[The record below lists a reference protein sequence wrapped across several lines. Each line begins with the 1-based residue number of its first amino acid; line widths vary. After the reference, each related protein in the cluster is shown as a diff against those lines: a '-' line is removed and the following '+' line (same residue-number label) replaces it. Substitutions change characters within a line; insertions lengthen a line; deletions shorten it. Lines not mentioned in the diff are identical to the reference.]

1 MKDKAAKDFID
12 NMVNTVEG
20 HDNEVRLKREGAKEA
35 MDSVHT
41 VWDLFME
48 QLLLHERF
56 PLHGIRMSETMEDNL
71 DLLVV
76 RVPTDFNIAFDVVTE
91 ENKDIDLSPLYDHFQ
106 MMTENNVYTLKDY
119 DSIFSVTVTS
129 YDRGISFPDSTID
142 GGKPKSLE
150 KEVK

>member
-91 ENKDIDLSPLYDHFQ
+91 ENKDIDLSPLYNHFQ

-142 GGKPKSLE
+142 DGKPKSLE

>member
-1 MKDKAAKDFID
+1 MKDNTAKGFVD
-12 NMVNTVEG
+12 NMVNVVEG
-20 HDNEVRLKREGAKEA
+20 HDTEVRLKREGAKEA

-41 VWDLFME
+41 VWDLFMK

-56 PLHGIRMSETMEDNL
+56 PLHGIRMSETMADNL

-129 YDRGISFPDSTID
+129 YDKGISFPDLTIED
-142 GGKPKSLE
+142 GKPKSLE

>member
-35 MDSVHT
+35 LNSVHT
-41 VWDLFME
+41 VWDMFME

-56 PLHGIRMSETMEDNL
+56 PLRGIRMSKTMADNL

-129 YDRGISFPDSTID
+129 YDKGISFPDSTID
-142 GGKPKSLE
+142 DGKSKSLE

>member
-1 MKDKAAKDFID
+1 MKDKRTNDFID

>member
-1 MKDKAAKDFID
+1 MKDKGANDFID
-12 NMVNTVEG
+12 GVVNMAEG
-20 HDNEVRLKREGAKEA
+20 HDSEVRLKREGAKEA

-48 QLLLHERF
+48 QLLLHEQF
-56 PLHGIRMSETMEDNL
+56 PLHGVRMSETMADNL

-76 RVPTDFNIAFDVVTE
+76 KVPTDFNIAFDVVTE

-129 YDRGISFPDSTID
+129 YGKGIGFPDSTID
-142 GGKPKSLE
+142 DGNHKSLE

>member
-1 MKDKAAKDFID
+1 MKDKRANNFID
-12 NMVNTVEG
+12 SVVNMAEG

-56 PLHGIRMSETMEDNL
+56 PFHGFRMSETMASNL

-76 RVPTDFNIAFDVVTE
+76 RVPTDFNIAFDVLAE
-91 ENKDIDLSPLYDHFQ
+91 KNKDIDLSPLYDHFQ
-106 MMTENNVYTLKDY
+106 MMTESNVYTLKDY

-129 YDRGISFPDSTID
+129 YDKGISFSDLPID
-142 GGKPKSLE
+142 GKTKSLE

>member
-1 MKDKAAKDFID
+1 MKDKRANDFMD
-12 NMVNTVEG
+12 GVVNMVEG
-20 HDNEVRLKREGAKEA
+20 HDTEVRLKREGAKEA

-56 PLHGIRMSETMEDNL
+56 PLHGIRMSETMASNL

-119 DSIFSVTVTS
+119 DSIFNVTVTS
-129 YDRGISFPDSTID
+129 YGKGISFPDSTID
-142 GGKPKSLE
+142 DGNHKSLE

>member
-1 MKDKAAKDFID
+1 MKDKRANDFMD
-12 NMVNTVEG
+12 SVVNMAEG
-20 HDNEVRLKREGAKEA
+20 HDDEVRLKREGAKEA
-35 MDSVHT
+35 VDSVHT

-56 PLHGIRMSETMEDNL
+56 PLHGFRMSETMADNL

-129 YDRGISFPDSTID
+129 YDRGIRFPDSTIED
-142 GGKPKSLE
+142 GKPKSLE

>member
-129 YDRGISFPDSTID
+129 YDRESVFPIRPSRMASPRAL
-142 GGKPKSLE
+142 KRK
-150 KEVK
+150 

>member
-1 MKDKAAKDFID
+1 MKDKKAKDFVDSI
-12 NMVNTVEG
+12 VNAVEG

-41 VWDLFME
+41 VLDLFIK

-56 PLHGIRMSETMEDNL
+56 PLHGIRMSKTMADNL

-76 RVPTDFNIAFDVVTE
+76 RVPTDFNVAFDVVTE

-129 YDRGISFPDSTID
+129 YDRGIRFPDLTID
-142 GGKPKSLE
+142 DGKSKNLE

>member
-48 QLLLHERF
+48 QLLLHERL
-56 PLHGIRMSETMEDNL
+56 PLSGVRMSKTMADNL

-76 RVPTDFNIAFDVVTE
+76 RVPTDFNVAFDVVAE
-91 ENKDIDLSPLYDHFQ
+91 ENRSIDLSPLYDNFQ
-106 MMTENNVYTLKDY
+106 MMTENNVYTLKEY

-129 YDRGISFPDSTID
+129 YDKGISFPDLTIED
-142 GGKPKSLE
+142 DKPKSLE
-150 KEVK
+150 KKAK

>member
-1 MKDKAAKDFID
+1 MKDKVAKDFID

-35 MDSVHT
+35 LDSVHT
-41 VWDLFME
+41 VWDMFME

-56 PLHGIRMSETMEDNL
+56 PLRGIRMSKTIADNL

-106 MMTENNVYTLKDY
+106 MMTENNVYTLKEY

-129 YDRGISFPDSTID
+129 YDRESAFPIRPLTTASPRAL
-142 GGKPKSLE
+142 KRK
-150 KEVK
+150 

>member
-1 MKDKAAKDFID
+1 MKDKVAKDFVD

-20 HDNEVRLKREGAKEA
+20 HDTEVRLKREGAKEA

-48 QLLLHERF
+48 QLLLHEQF
-56 PLHGIRMSETMEDNL
+56 PLRGIRMSKTMADNL

-76 RVPTDFNIAFDVVTE
+76 RVPTDFNVAFDVVTE
-91 ENKDIDLSPLYDHFQ
+91 ENKNIDLSPLYDHFQ

-129 YDRGISFPDSTID
+129 YDRESVFPIRPLTMASPRAL
-142 GGKPKSLE
+142 KRK
-150 KEVK
+150 

>member
-1 MKDKAAKDFID
+1 MKDKRANDFID
-12 NMVNTVEG
+12 SVVNMAEG
-20 HDNEVRLKREGAKEA
+20 HDSEVRLKREGAKEA

-56 PLHGIRMSETMEDNL
+56 PLHGVRMSETMASNL

-76 RVPTDFNIAFDVVTE
+76 KVPTDFNIAFDVVTE

-129 YDRGISFPDSTID
+129 YGKGTSFPDSTID
-142 GGKPKSLE
+142 DGNPKGLE

>member
-1 MKDKAAKDFID
+1 MKDKTANDFVDSI
-12 NMVNTVEG
+12 VNAVEG

-56 PLHGIRMSETMEDNL
+56 PLRGIRMSKTMADNL

>member
-48 QLLLHERF
+48 QLILHERF
-56 PLHGIRMSETMEDNL
+56 PLHGVRMSESMASNL

-129 YDRGISFPDSTID
+129 YGKGISFPDLTID
-142 GGKPKSLE
+142 DGNPKSLE

>member
-1 MKDKAAKDFID
+1 MKDKAANDFMD
-12 NMVNTVEG
+12 GVVNMAEG

-56 PLHGIRMSETMEDNL
+56 PLHGVRMSETMADNL

-129 YDRGISFPDSTID
+129 YDKGISFPGLTIED
-142 GGKPKSLE
+142 GKPKGIE

>member
-1 MKDKAAKDFID
+1 MKDKAANDFMD
-12 NMVNTVEG
+12 GVVNMAEG

-56 PLHGIRMSETMEDNL
+56 PFHGFRMSETMADNL
-71 DLLVV
+71 GLLMV

-91 ENKDIDLSPLYDHFQ
+91 ENKNIDLSPLYDHFQ

-129 YDRGISFPDSTID
+129 YGKGIRFFDLTID
-142 GGKPKSLE
+142 DSKPKSLE

>member
-35 MDSVHT
+35 LDSVHT
-41 VWDLFME
+41 VWDMFME
-48 QLLLHERF
+48 QILLHERF
-56 PLHGIRMSETMEDNL
+56 PLRGIRMSKTMADNL

-76 RVPTDFNIAFDVVTE
+76 RVSTDFNIAFDVVTE

-129 YDRGISFPDSTID
+129 YDRESVFPIRPLTTASPRAL
-142 GGKPKSLE
+142 KRK
-150 KEVK
+150 

>member
-35 MDSVHT
+35 VDSVHT

-48 QLLLHERF
+48 QILLHERF

-76 RVPTDFNIAFDVVTE
+76 RVPTDFNVAFDVVTE

-129 YDRGISFPDSTID
+129 YDKGISFPDSTID
-142 GGKPKSLE
+142 DGKSKSLE

>member
-35 MDSVHT
+35 MDTVHT

-48 QLLLHERF
+48 QLLLHESF
-56 PLHGIRMSETMEDNL
+56 PLHGIRMSKTMADNL

-76 RVPTDFNIAFDVVTE
+76 RVPTDFNIAFDVVNE

-106 MMTENNVYTLKDY
+106 MMTESNVYTLKDY

-129 YDRGISFPDSTID
+129 YDKGISFPDLTID
-142 GGKPKSLE
+142 DGKPKSLE